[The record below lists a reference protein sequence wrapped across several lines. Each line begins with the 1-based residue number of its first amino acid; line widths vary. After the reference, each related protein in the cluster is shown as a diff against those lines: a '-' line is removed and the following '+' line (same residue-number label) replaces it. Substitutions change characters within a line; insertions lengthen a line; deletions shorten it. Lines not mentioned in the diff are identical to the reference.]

1 MLRVKFTVRE
11 LQALLLNRS
20 KEYGSDFRV
29 ILTLLT
35 LSGLLLCFG
44 CSGANYG
51 SLKHSRDVTQAF
63 ETYHTDTPW
72 LRDDDRRF
80 GTGIGVGSGRG
91 GIGIRINR

>member
-1 MLRVKFTVRE
+1 MPMAKFSFRESQPQILSRVK
-11 LQALLLNRS
+11 N
-20 KEYGSDFRV
+20 YGYDFRAIFV
-29 ILTLLT
+29 LLT

-72 LRDDDRRF
+72 LRDDDRGF